1 MKQIQNFSVILILNS
16 NTFAKIMTSKN
27 TKDWKQATSFTVKKL
42 KPTGPKPDQS
52 VNAYMYGRKIGD
64 AQWLTMTDKY
74 NATGKK
80 QTRTVRKPRWTIK

>member
-1 MKQIQNFSVILILNS
+1 MKKTQK
-16 NTFAKIMTSKN
+16 TK
-27 TKDWKQATSFTVKKL
+27 KDWTPATTFKVTKL
-42 KPTGPKPDQS
+42 KPAGPKPNQS

-80 QTRTVRKPRWTIK
+80 QTRTVRKPKWKIV

>member
-1 MKQIQNFSVILILNS
+1 MLDLTLVVDCGFVFCG
-16 NTFAKIMTSKN
+16 FAVRLEFLPPL
-27 TKDWKQATSFTVKKL
+27 D
-42 KPTGPKPDQS
+42 
-52 VNAYMYGRKIGD
+52 AYMYGRKAGD

>member
-1 MKQIQNFSVILILNS
+1 
-16 NTFAKIMTSKN
+16 MTSKN
-27 TKDWKQATSFTVKKL
+27 TKSWKPATNFTLKKL
-42 KPTGPKPDQS
+42 KPAGPKPGQS
-52 VNAYMYGRKIGD
+52 VNAYMYCRKAGD